1 MTERLWTQVDSYLE
15 EHLAQPDAALDA
27 ALRASEEAQLPSIQV
42 TPLQGKFLHLLA
54 RAVRAKNVLEIGTLG
69 GYSSIW
75 LGRAVAPKGHVTTLE
90 LDPRH
95 IEVAR
100 KNLSRAGLDSVVE
113 VVPGPAL
120 ESLAR
125 LSAEQAG
132 PFDLVFIDADKP
144 PTADYLRWAKKL
156 SHPGTVIVVDNVVRE
171 GAVAD
176 PKDPDPRVQGIRRFV
191 KELSEDTDLSAT
203 VLQTVSEKKHD
214 GFALIVVDR
223 VP

>member
-15 EHLAQPDAALDA
+15 QHLAQPDAALDA

-75 LGRAVAPKGHVTTLE
+75 LGRAVAPEGHVTTLE

-125 LSAEQAG
+125 LSAEHAG

-223 VP
+223 LP

>member
-54 RAVRAKNVLEIGTLG
+54 RAIRAKNVLEIGTLG